1 MYNPLEVVFSFPR
14 LYLTLYLFGREFG
27 LSVGW
32 FRADTHRDWKFG
44 PELTLLEK
52 LSGLPLTA
60 YSSSIGFYAF
70 EHKLLLELDTAKYA

>member
-1 MYNPLEVVFSFPR
+1 MTNPLEVIFSFPR

-27 LSVGW
+27 LCVGW
-32 FRADTHRDWKFG
+32 FAADIQEVWRFG

-52 LSGLPLTA
+52 LSGPDITA

-70 EHKLLLELDTAKYA
+70 AHKLAVAVDTAKYA